1 MNSQK
6 EIILGL
12 IAAREGSKGI
22 PDKNLLKIMGKE
34 LIRLA
39 AEVGKQVEEVGL
51 LICSTDGEKIAEV
64 ARDSGVEVPFMRPK
78 ELAEDS
84 TPMLPVM
91 EHAIIEVEEQYGVRV
106 KAVLILDPTA
116 PMRTVEDIQ
125 NAVKFYESNDVDLVV
140 SVHRGHHN
148 PYFNML
154 EEVGEY
160 YELPKG
166 ARENYGS
173 RQAAP
178 TVYQVNTVA
187 WIYSRQAIMEERV
200 RIPRKTLIYE
210 YPEDR
215 SIDLDTPDDIQ
226 KLNYLFNL

>member
-6 EIILGL
+6 DIILGL

-39 AEVGKQVEEVGL
+39 AEVGKQVEEIGL

-91 EHAIIEVEEQYGVRV
+91 EHAIIEVEKQYGVRV
-106 KAVLILDPTA
+106 RAVLILDPTA

-125 NAVKFYESNDVDLVV
+125 NAE
-140 SVHRGHHN
+140 
-148 PYFNML
+148 
-154 EEVGEY
+154 
-160 YELPKG
+160 
-166 ARENYGS
+166 
-173 RQAAP
+173 
-178 TVYQVNTVA
+178 
-187 WIYSRQAIMEERV
+187 
-200 RIPRKTLIYE
+200 
-210 YPEDR
+210 
-215 SIDLDTPDDIQ
+215 
-226 KLNYLFNL
+226 